1 MTKLSWRSALV
12 PSLLVLALVA
22 FPLTRPSTY
31 LLGFLFLT
39 FMYVALASSWNILGG
54 FGGYLGFGHVAFFG
68 IGAYTTALL
77 LLHLGWSPF
86 LTAPLAGLVAGVFAA
101 VVGYPCLRLR
111 GPYFSLITM
120 ILALAVHTVVLNVSW
135 TNGSNGLFL
144 PFLEVDIFTNRLIFY
159 EAMLVL
165 ALLSVLIL
173 RRVERSKMGIGLTA
187 IRADEEVAQTL
198 GVDATRLKIQAFA
211 LGAFLAGMVG
221 GIYAYYQT
229 YLHPDFVFQTGMSV
243 IIVLMALFG
252 GRLSWKGPMVG
263 ASILSVVSEVL
274 TIKIGA
280 ETARIVYGTLLI
292 IVIIFLPNG
301 LMASTI
307 SLDKLTRVFRRKRE
321 QEV

>member
-1 MTKLSWRSALV
+1 
-12 PSLLVLALVA
+12 
-22 FPLTRPSTY
+22 
-31 LLGFLFLT
+31 
-39 FMYVALASSWNILGG
+39 
-54 FGGYLGFGHVAFFG
+54 
-68 IGAYTTALL
+68 
-77 LLHLGWSPF
+77 
-86 LTAPLAGLVAGVFAA
+86 
-101 VVGYPCLRLR
+101 
-111 GPYFSLITM
+111 M

-280 ETARIVYGTLLI
+280 ETARIVYGALLI
-292 IVIIFLPNG
+292 VVIIFLPNG